1 MSGDKDGD
9 SRRDVSLEPALSAQN
24 VTRTLHEEAIA
35 VPLVR
40 DISLEIFPGE
50 FVAITGP
57 SGSGKSSLLYLLG
70 LLDRP
75 DEGEIL
81 LGGQKTSKLG
91 SAALSRLRL
100 EHLGFVFQFHFLL
113 QEFTVLENVM
123 IPMKKLG
130 DLTESEEKK
139 RAMATL
145 ERLGLSGQEGKR
157 PGQLSG
163 GQRQRVAIARALANG
178 PKVILADEPTGNLD
192 TKNAATVCSIFQTL
206 AREDGAAI
214 IMVTHDTEMAAQA
227 DRRVHLIDGRISTD
241 DRRV

>member
-1 MSGDKDGD
+1 MSNA
-9 SRRDVSLEPALSAQN
+9 RDNSPTPALSAQN
-24 VTRTLHEEAIA
+24 VTRVLHEESIA

-40 DISLEIFPGE
+40 DVSLAIFPGE

-81 LGGQKTSKLG
+81 LGGQKTAKLG

-100 EHLGFVFQFHFLL
+100 AQLGFVFQFHFLL
-113 QEFTVLENVM
+113 PEFTVLENVM

-130 DLTESEEKK
+130 DLTETEGKK
-139 RAMATL
+139 RAMEIL
-145 ERLGLSGQEGKR
+145 DRLGLSGQEGKR

-192 TKNAATVCSIFQTL
+192 TKNAATVCGIFQTL
-206 AREDGAAI
+206 AREDGAAVV
-214 IMVTHDTEMAAQA
+214 MVTHDTEMAARA
-227 DRRVHLIDGRISTD
+227 NRRVHLVDGRIVSD
-241 DRRV
+241 DGSA

>member
-1 MSGDKDGD
+1 MSDLRGG
-9 SRRDVSLEPALSAQN
+9 SPTPALSAQN
-24 VTRTLHEEAIA
+24 VTRILHEEAIA

-91 SAALSRLRL
+91 SAALSHLRL
-100 EHLGFVFQFHFLL
+100 ARLGFVFQFHFLL

-130 DLTESEEKK
+130 IITETEGRK
-139 RAMATL
+139 RALATL

-192 TKNAATVCSIFQTL
+192 TKNATTVCGIFQTL
-206 AREDGAAI
+206 TREDGAAI
-214 IMVTHDTEMAAQA
+214 VMVTHDTEMAAQA

-241 DRRV
+241 DRRA